1 MTRMRWLTLPC
12 AWPAPLA
19 VREPAWRQL
28 RMRRAFRVVRAL
40 SPVQRE
46 RLRALWRDMSPEQ
59 RRDWLE
65 RGGPGIT
72 PP

>member
-12 AWPAPLA
+12 AWPAPPGA
-19 VREPAWRQL
+19 RVPAWRQL
-28 RMRRAFRVVRAL
+28 RMRRAFRAVRAL
-40 SPVQRE
+40 SPVQQQ
-46 RLRALWRDMSPEQ
+46 RLRALWRDMNPEQ

-65 RGGPGIT
+65 RGSPGIT